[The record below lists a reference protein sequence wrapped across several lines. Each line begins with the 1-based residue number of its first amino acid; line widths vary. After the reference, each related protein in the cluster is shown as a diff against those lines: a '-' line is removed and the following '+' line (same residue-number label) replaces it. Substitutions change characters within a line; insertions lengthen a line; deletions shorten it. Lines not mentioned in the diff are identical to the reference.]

1 MSNIKDKTIENLNK
15 ETQLEKRLKQIQEFY
30 DDLASL
36 EDLYYKVAH
45 DYGMIS
51 VEMIN
56 SISETQS
63 KKKDLKS
70 KEFKSMAEFE
80 REYELSEEYL
90 ILKSCKYQLRAYER
104 VMSGLKTRIES
115 LKAGEKGNY

>member
-1 MSNIKDKTIENLNK
+1 M
-15 ETQLEKRLKQIQEFY
+15 ETQLSKRLKQIQENY
-30 DDLASL
+30 DSLTEL

-51 VEMIN
+51 DEMIKSMREN
-56 SISETQS
+56 QS
-63 KKKDLKS
+63 RKKVLKE

-104 VMSGLKTRIES
+104 ILSGLKVRIES
-115 LKAGEKGNY
+115 LKAQEKGQY

>member
-1 MSNIKDKTIENLNK
+1 MV
-15 ETQLEKRLKQIQEFY
+15 TQLEKRLNDIKKHYNSLPE
-30 DDLASL
+30 L

-45 DYGMIS
+45 DYGMLS

-56 SISETQS
+56 SICETQA
-63 KKKDLKS
+63 KKKELKT

-80 REYELSEEYL
+80 REYELSDEFI

-104 VMSGLKTRIES
+104 VMSGLKVRIES
-115 LKAGEKGNY
+115 LKAGEKGQY

>member
-1 MSNIKDKTIENLNK
+1 ME
-15 ETQLEKRLKQIQEFY
+15 ETQLSKRLKQIQKHY
-30 DDLASL
+30 DSLVEL

-51 VEMIN
+51 DEIIK
-56 SISETQS
+56 SISQTQS
-63 KKKDLKS
+63 KKRELKG

-104 VMSGLKTRIES
+104 VMSGLKVRIES
-115 LKAGEKGNY
+115 LKAGEKGHY